1 MERGGGLIM
10 TTTQLSPEQATRAR
24 KNLHFILQRV
34 TSVGNAPIAL
44 AVGCDE
50 ATISRMR
57 PEKFEQF
64 AQILAVLDLK
74 VVPSEMRCFN
84 ERDIEMFI
92 HGSKRWME
100 HVQGLD
106 QLEEG

>member
-1 MERGGGLIM
+1 MAVP
-10 TTTQLSPEQATRAR
+10 QLSPEQVTRAR
-24 KNLHFILQRV
+24 KNLHFVLQRV
-34 TSVGNAPIAL
+34 TSMGNAPIAL
-44 AVGCDE
+44 AMGCDE

-64 AQILAVLDLK
+64 SQILAVLGLK
-74 VVPSEMRCFN
+74 VVPCEMRCFN

-100 HVQGLD
+100 HIQGVE
-106 QLEEG
+106 QLEEN

>member
-1 MERGGGLIM
+1 MS
-10 TTTQLSPEQATRAR
+10 TTQLSPEQTARAR

-34 TSVGNAPIAL
+34 TSVGNAPVAL
-44 AVGCDE
+44 AIGCDE
-50 ATISRMR
+50 ATVSRMR

-64 AQILAVLDLK
+64 AQILAVLGLK

>member
-1 MERGGGLIM
+1 
-10 TTTQLSPEQATRAR
+10 
-24 KNLHFILQRV
+24 
-34 TSVGNAPIAL
+34 
-44 AVGCDE
+44 
-50 ATISRMR
+50 MR